1 MRLLEMLSR
10 GEACVTAISA
20 STGEDLSTVSQRLLM
35 LCEKVLVVG
44 RWIGEHVYCALSN
57 RSE

>member
-1 MRLLEMLSR
+1 MRLLEMRSR

-20 STGEDLSTVSQRLLM
+20 STGEGLSTVSQRLRM

-44 RWIGEHVYCALSN
+44 RRMDEHVYYALSD
-57 RSE
+57 RSK